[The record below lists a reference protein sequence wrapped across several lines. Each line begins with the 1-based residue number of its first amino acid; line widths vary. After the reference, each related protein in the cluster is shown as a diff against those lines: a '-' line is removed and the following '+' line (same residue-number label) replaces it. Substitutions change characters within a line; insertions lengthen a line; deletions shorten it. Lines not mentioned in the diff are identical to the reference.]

1 MQKLQ
6 QTRIVFIA
14 VLARQA
20 PALEV
25 SERTGKSWREFQTFS
40 CDTDNQSK
48 LVWLIFCNGFLMCE
62 FELIFEAYFKD
73 DLSQI
78 YEFER
83 LKSYTNALQ

>member
-1 MQKLQ
+1 
-6 QTRIVFIA
+6 
-14 VLARQA
+14 
-20 PALEV
+20 
-25 SERTGKSWREFQTFS
+25 
-40 CDTDNQSK
+40 
-48 LVWLIFCNGFLMCE
+48 MCE